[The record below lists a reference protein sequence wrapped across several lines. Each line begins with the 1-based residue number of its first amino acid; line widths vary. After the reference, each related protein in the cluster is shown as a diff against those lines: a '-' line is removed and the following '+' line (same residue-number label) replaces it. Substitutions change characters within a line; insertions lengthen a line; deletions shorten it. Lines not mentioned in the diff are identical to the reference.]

1 VARKGPLPKGRTI
14 DRRNQRA
21 IVPVA
26 AVPSPEVPDPEA
38 DWLDAT
44 KEQWEQFWLAP
55 ISQMVEETERAIV
68 KRLFQYRDQHARA
81 TEIVRT
87 SPIVKGS
94 VGQVRMNPLAG
105 YVVQLENAMLRLET
119 ELGLTPLARQRLGYA
134 FGEAARSLS
143 QMMQD
148 DELARRRREERA
160 QRLAES

>member
-1 VARKGPLPKGRTI
+1 VPL
-14 DRRNQRA
+14 Q
-21 IVPVA
+21 A
-26 AVPSPEVPDPEA
+26 APAPEIPEA
-38 DWLDAT
+38 DEDWLDAT
-44 KEQWEQFWLAP
+44 REQWVTFWQSP
-55 ISQMVEETERAIV
+55 ISQMVESTEV
-68 KRLFQYRDQHARA
+68 SVVQRLFQYRDQHARA
-81 TEIVRT
+81 SEIVRT

-94 VGQVRMNPLAG
+94 VGQVRLNPLAG
-105 YVVQLENAMLRLET
+105 YVAQLENAMLRLET